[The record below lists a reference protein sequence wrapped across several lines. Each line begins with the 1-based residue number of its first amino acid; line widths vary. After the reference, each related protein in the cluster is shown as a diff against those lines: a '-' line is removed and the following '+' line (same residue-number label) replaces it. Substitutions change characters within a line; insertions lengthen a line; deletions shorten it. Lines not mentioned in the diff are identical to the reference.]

1 METSGVF
8 SLRLDRLGARLV
20 GLIVGQRCWD
30 WEGFRVSLE
39 MMT

>member
-8 SLRLDRLGARLV
+8 SLRLDRLWARLV
-20 GLIVGQRCWD
+20 GLIVGQRCW
-30 WEGFRVSLE
+30 EGFRLSLE